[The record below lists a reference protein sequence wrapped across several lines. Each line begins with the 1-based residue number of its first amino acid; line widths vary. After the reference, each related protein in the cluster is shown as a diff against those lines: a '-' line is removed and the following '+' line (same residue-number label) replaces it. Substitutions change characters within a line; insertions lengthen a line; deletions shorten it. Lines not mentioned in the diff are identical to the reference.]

1 MTTQRPV
8 SVKIVGVCASGK
20 STLGY
25 ALHPYGY
32 TVYPCA
38 QEHSYVPDLWRRR
51 HPADILIYLDARAD
65 TIAQRRR
72 TAEPVEAWV
81 AEQRLRLAHARQHC
95 DLYLAT
101 DETTPEEVLAA
112 ALAFLQNRTSG
123 AQSPDR

>member
-72 TAEPVEAWV
+72 TAEPRRSRPGSTASS
-81 AEQRLRLAHARQHC
+81 RTRR
-95 DLYLAT
+95 T
-101 DETTPEEVLAA
+101 G
-112 ALAFLQNRTSG
+112 RTSP
-123 AQSPDR
+123 S